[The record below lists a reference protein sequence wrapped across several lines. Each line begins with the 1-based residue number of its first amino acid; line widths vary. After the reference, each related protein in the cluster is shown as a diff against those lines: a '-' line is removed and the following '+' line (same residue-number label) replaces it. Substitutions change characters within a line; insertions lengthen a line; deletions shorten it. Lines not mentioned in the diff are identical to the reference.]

1 MLSQIKSS
9 PLYLELFTDKISLP
23 VGHMHLLLG
32 EPSSLSG
39 YTPNKSESL
48 DLMKT
53 KKYTQ
58 SVALKSVC
66 QTSQILSYTLR
77 SADSSTEVRSAK
89 RCLRK
94 TQHYEF
100 TLNDKTSPKI
110 YSS

>member
-1 MLSQIKSS
+1 
-9 PLYLELFTDKISLP
+9 
-23 VGHMHLLLG
+23 MHLLLG

-66 QTSQILSYTLR
+66 QTSQILLYTLR